1 MTENLAKYLPL
12 ALRIGIDRQSTVEN
26 IEKES
31 ASQKQRL
38 DSHKNPFL
46 MDGRFSFLLDEI
58 I

>member
-12 ALRIGIDRQSTVEN
+12 ALRLGIDRQSIIEN

-31 ASQKQRL
+31 TSQKQRL
-38 DSHKNPFL
+38 DSHQNPFL
-46 MDGRFSFLLDEI
+46 MDRRFSFHLDEI